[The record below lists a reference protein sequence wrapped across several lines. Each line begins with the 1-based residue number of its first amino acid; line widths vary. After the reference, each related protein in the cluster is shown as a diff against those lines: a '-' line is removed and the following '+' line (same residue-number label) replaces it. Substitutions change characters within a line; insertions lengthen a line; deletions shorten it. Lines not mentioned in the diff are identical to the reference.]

1 MALGREIAAI
11 EGAKAGT
18 SRRAARRGVIARRGC
33 PCYLSGMRPLRFAL
47 LLAALVAPAL
57 APRPALADPPAK
69 APPKPK
75 KPEAPALPAPQVTLD
90 VELPAQGTLATMRL
104 KNTGEAP
111 LRVVTDARLLRI
123 TVPAPKPEGPLPR
136 GKKPET
142 TVQCAVPAQDRPKGD
157 GEAKVLGPGKTYVQR
172 FDLRTLCFSEQATRA
187 LAAAT
192 RISAAYGFEGKGLE
206 APFAVGP
213 VDPTDA
219 ESKPAIANA
228 KEVRM
233 AERDLG
239 AHTSLEPAKAP
250 TSAPGTAADPRADDA
265 SAPAPPRLSL
275 AATPR
280 IDTND
285 ELSASLSVTLKNE
298 SSRGVALAF
307 RTTAL
312 VVDVL
317 SPSGQRSTCSVPGLT
332 SLGRDLV
339 PVVGAGRA
347 SSLAVVIG
355 RFCPAGTFDERGVY
369 TLTSRIDTR
378 KTTVT
383 APFPGL
389 FSGVVVATAP
399 TLLRMRAGA
408 PPRTPELRPVI
419 E

>member
-1 MALGREIAAI
+1 MTLFFFSGIEGLSVGRTRAFATGWRAAI
-11 EGAKAGT
+11 AG
-18 SRRAARRGVIARRGC
+18 RRCA
-33 PCYLSGMRPLRFAL
+33 CYLSGMRPLRFASL
-47 LLAALVAPAL
+47 LGLWALAFCPRAALAV
-57 APRPALADPPAK
+57 PPAK
-69 APPKPK
+69 ATPQPK
-75 KPEAPALPAPQVTLD
+75 KPEAPTLPAPKVTLD
-90 VELPAQGTLATMRL
+90 VEIPAQGTLATMRL

-111 LRVVTDARLLRI
+111 LRVVTDVRLLRI

-136 GKKPET
+136 GKKPPTSVE
-142 TVQCAVPAQDRPKGD
+142 CAIPAQDRPKGD
-157 GEAKVLGPGKTYVQR
+157 GDAKVLGPGKTYVQR
-172 FDLRTLCFSEQATRA
+172 FDLRALCFSAEATRA

-213 VDPTDA
+213 LDPTDA
-219 ESKPAIANA
+219 EPKPTLANA

-239 AHTSLEPAKAP
+239 AHTSLEASPAAP
-250 TSAPGTAADPRADDA
+250 STSAHPEPPRADDPA
-265 SAPAPPRLSL
+265 APAPPRMTLGT
-275 AATPR
+275 TPR

-285 ELSASLSVTLKNE
+285 ELSAGLTVTLKNE
-298 SSRGVALAF
+298 SSRGVPLAF

-312 VVDVL
+312 VVDVT

-347 SSLAVVIG
+347 SSLSVVIG

-369 TLTSRIDTR
+369 TLSSRIDTR

-383 APFPGL
+383 APYPGL
-389 FSGVVVATAP
+389 FSGVVVASSP
-399 TLLRMRAGA
+399 TLLRMRAGSA
-408 PPRTPELRPVI
+408 PLAQELRPLI